1 MLKQLWNRM
10 LKSLMFSEHSEPS
23 EATPA
28 PDKLTLM
35 LNAIPDLMFEIDADG
50 RHYDFRALRPE
61 LLVVP
66 PEKIIGRTISEMM
79 PREAAEALLLALKE
93 ASVKG
98 YAKGTQVELP
108 TSDGIHWFE
117 VSIAKQ
123 EQVEGEEPRFIALSR
138 DITDRK
144 HKQLEIERLAY
155 TDALTRLP
163 NRILFEKRLRLTLAS
178 CEQTGLH
185 AALLFLD
192 LDDFKQL
199 NDGKGHDIG
208 DAMLAAFAE
217 RLRASVRSQ
226 DLVARWG
233 GDEFA
238 VIIEALDSDRETA
251 TAQADRIC
259 RQLVSKLEA
268 PYCLK
273 DDKHNCHVSI
283 GASVFNHEK
292 GDIETLLKQADRA
305 MYGAKEKEGSHYHF
319 SLDST

>member
-1 MLKQLWNRM
+1 M
-10 LKSLMFSEHSEPS
+10 LKSLMFSEHNASPG
-23 EATPA
+23 TGPA
-28 PDKLTLM
+28 PSRLTSM
-35 LNAIPDLMFEIDADG
+35 LNAIPDLMFEVDAEG

-61 LLVVP
+61 LLVTS

-98 YAKGTQVELP
+98 YTKGTQVELP

-123 EQVEGEEPRFIALSR
+123 EQIEGEEPRFIALSR
-138 DITDRK
+138 DITERK

-155 TDALTRLP
+155 TDSLTRLP
-163 NRILFEKRLRLTLAS
+163 NRLLFEKRLTLTLAS
-178 CEQTGLH
+178 CEQTKLH

-208 DAMLAAFAE
+208 DAMLVAFAE
-217 RLRASVRSQ
+217 RLRSSVRPR

-251 TAQADRIC
+251 KSQTDRLC
-259 RQLVSKLEA
+259 RQLISKLEA

-273 DDKHNCHVSI
+273 DETHNCHVSI
-283 GASVFNHEK
+283 GASVFNHEN
-292 GDIETLLKQADRA
+292 GDRESLLKQADRA
-305 MYGAKEKEGSHYHF
+305 MYGAKETEGSHYYF
-319 SLDST
+319 SLDEI